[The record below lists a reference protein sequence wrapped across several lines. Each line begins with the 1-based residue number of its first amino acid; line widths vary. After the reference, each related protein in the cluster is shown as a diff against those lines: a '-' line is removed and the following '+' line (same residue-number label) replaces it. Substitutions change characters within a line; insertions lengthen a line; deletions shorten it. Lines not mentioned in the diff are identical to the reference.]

1 MVHWRRTKPLQYSCS
16 ENPMNRIKRQK
27 DITLKDEPSRLEDV
41 QYATGREWR
50 EITNS
55 SRNNKVAGPKQKHC
69 SVVDVSGGESKIQCY
84 KELYCIG
91 TWNVR
96 SMNQSKLNTV
106 KQEVAR
112 VNINILGISE
122 LKWMGMGEFSSDDH
136 YIYYR
141 GQESHGRN
149 GRALI
154 INKKSQM

>member
-1 MVHWRRTKPLQYSCS
+1 M
-16 ENPMNRIKRQK
+16 
-27 DITLKDEPSRLEDV
+27 TLKDEPSRLEDV
-41 QYATGREWR
+41 QYATGEEWW

-55 SRNNKVAGPKQKHC
+55 SRKNKVAWPKQKHC

-84 KELYCIG
+84 KELYYIG

-96 SMNQSKLNTV
+96 FMNQSKLNTV
-106 KQEVAR
+106 KQEMAR

-141 GQESHGRN
+141 GQESHRRN

>member
-1 MVHWRRTKPLQYSCS
+1 MSPL
-16 ENPMNRIKRQK
+16 
-27 DITLKDEPSRLEDV
+27 RLEDV
-41 QYATGREWR
+41 QYATGEERR
-50 EITNS
+50 AITNS
-55 SRNNKVAGPKQKHC
+55 SRKNKVAGPKRKHC
-69 SVVDVSGGESKIQCY
+69 SVVGVSGGESKIQCY

-106 KQEVAR
+106 KQEMAR

-122 LKWMGMGEFSSDDH
+122 LKWMGMGGFSSDSH
-136 YIYYR
+136 YIYYC

-154 INKKSQM
+154 NNKRLKCSTWVQSQKR